1 MSRPTLPRL
10 PLLLVTLAPAL
21 LGAQERGGYPA
32 ADHGGNYMHNYYLP
46 PAPSSTPWYP
56 TWHPDGQSV
65 TVAISGSI
73 WHVEPE
79 SGVAT
84 QLTSGPAYH
93 SSPAWSPDG
102 RWLVHTA
109 DENGQRIGLRVL
121 DAETGEARMLTDDD
135 HLYLD
140 PVFSPSGDRLAYV
153 STWPEGYFN
162 VYVRPIENG
171 RWAGPAVAV
180 TQDARYERSRLYFG
194 PWDMHLQPAWT
205 PDGEELLLLSNR
217 GLPLGSGHV
226 WRVPAR
232 EDGMDEAVP
241 VLREQ
246 TLYRTRPDVSIDGK
260 RFVYSSTA
268 GAADQ
273 YNNLYV
279 QPTDGGTPYK
289 LTFFEHDAFHPRWSP
304 DGRRIAYIDKRE
316 GLPQLALL
324 DTYGGGNRIVHVTE
338 RRWKEAVGTLAVT
351 VTDAASGAPTEA
363 RIHLRASD
371 GRAYAPSDAYARIGR
386 AGDDAFHTNGRF
398 EVELPAGPVE
408 LVAVKGF
415 ERWPDSTTVEVE
427 AGGRTEVA
435 LSLEPLADMAA
446 EGWFSGSTHVHM
458 NYAGNLHNT
467 PRNLLFMSAAEDQ
480 DVVNELVAN
489 KDNRILDHH
498 YFVPGGGPHPSSTAE
513 RPLVVGEEYRPP
525 FYGHVFMIGLRDHLI
540 SPFVTGYEGTGI
552 ESLFPT
558 HPDMLRLAKEQ
569 GAFTGYVHPF
579 SGSGDPLERGLGGA
593 KGFLMDV
600 PLAATDA
607 LEWSRPNEAGFFPL
621 YAAWNSGFWVVAG
634 VPGGR
639 CRCPRAAAR

>member
-1 MSRPTLPRL
+1 
-10 PLLLVTLAPAL
+10 
-21 LGAQERGGYPA
+21 
-32 ADHGGNYMHNYYLP
+32 
-46 PAPSSTPWYP
+46 
-56 TWHPDGQSV
+56 
-65 TVAISGSI
+65 
-73 WHVEPE
+73 
-79 SGVAT
+79 
-84 QLTSGPAYH
+84 
-93 SSPAWSPDG
+93 
-102 RWLVHTA
+102 
-109 DENGQRIGLRVL
+109 
-121 DAETGEARMLTDDD
+121 
-135 HLYLD
+135 
-140 PVFSPSGDRLAYV
+140 
-153 STWPEGYFN
+153 
-162 VYVRPIENG
+162 
-171 RWAGPAVAV
+171 
-180 TQDARYERSRLYFG
+180 
-194 PWDMHLQPAWT
+194 
-205 PDGEELLLLSNR
+205 
-217 GLPLGSGHV
+217 
-226 WRVPAR
+226 
-232 EDGMDEAVP
+232 
-241 VLREQ
+241 
-246 TLYRTRPDVSIDGK
+246 
-260 RFVYSSTA
+260 
-268 GAADQ
+268 
-273 YNNLYV
+273 
-279 QPTDGGTPYK
+279 
-289 LTFFEHDAFHPRWSP
+289 
-304 DGRRIAYIDKRE
+304 
-316 GLPQLALL
+316 
-324 DTYGGGNRIVHVTE
+324 
-338 RRWKEAVGTLAVT
+338 VGTLAVT

-558 HPDMLRLAKEQ
+558 NTDMLRLAKEQ

-621 YAAWNSGFWVVAG
+621 YAAWNSGFWVVATG
-634 VPGGR
+634 GEDSISNLHDTPFVGSHRTYVRTEDGRLTWDRWISALRSGRAFVSNGPLVTLEVDGRGPGETVSLPPGGGEVTL
-639 CRCPRAAAR
+639 RARVRSIVPLRRLRIVRDGEVVEEIDLRGEGPDVRIERRYRVEESGWMHVRVSGDGEDRGRLDTPWPQAFTNPVRISVGGAPVRSAESARYGIRWIEELRGQADAWPWWRSEEERAHLHEQLDEARRIWEERAREARGG